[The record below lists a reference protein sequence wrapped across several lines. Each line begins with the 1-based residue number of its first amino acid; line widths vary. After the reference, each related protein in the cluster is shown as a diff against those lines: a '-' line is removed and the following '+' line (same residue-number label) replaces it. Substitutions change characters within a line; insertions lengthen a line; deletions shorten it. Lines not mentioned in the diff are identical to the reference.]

1 MTAEVISSIAD
12 VATGLASIVAVIIA
26 TIGLRTWQ
34 HEMRGRVNYDLAR
47 RILKA
52 TYKIRDTFERARQP
66 IDLVL
71 LHYMESSTDEKL
83 SHFTEA
89 FERDF
94 GIFQESIRE
103 LNIEIEEA
111 EVVWGPKLKTY
122 LESIRHLSFLLESL
136 MVDCFQNFSDSQ
148 EDENIKDVTRALSS
162 GQKDEDPLRAEMTK
176 IIEGLEREVRP
187 YLGR

>member
-1 MTAEVISSIAD
+1 
-12 VATGLASIVAVIIA
+12 
-26 TIGLRTWQ
+26 
-34 HEMRGRVNYDLAR
+34 
-47 RILKA
+47 
-52 TYKIRDTFERARQP
+52 
-66 IDLVL
+66 
-71 LHYMESSTDEKL
+71 
-83 SHFTEA
+83 
-89 FERDF
+89 
-94 GIFQESIRE
+94 
-103 LNIEIEEA
+103 
-111 EVVWGPKLKTY
+111 VVWGPKLKTY